1 MPKKKKPVRK
11 SAPKA
16 KKKSVRASAKKV
28 APKKKPLR
36 TKKSSGGKSAPRETV
51 VETFEVEL
59 VGTPGNLFDEE
70 DTGEED
76 FPQEYGGSE

>member
-1 MPKKKKPVRK
+1 VPKKKKPAHK

-16 KKKSVRASAKKV
+16 KKKVVRAKKV

-36 TKKSSGGKSAPRETV
+36 TKKPVGKKSPAREAV
-51 VETFEVEL
+51 VESFEVEL
-59 VGTPGNLFDEE
+59 VGSSGNLFEDEE
-70 DTGEED
+70 ETGEED